1 MCVYARANIK
11 YCLMRTL
18 DLSHSTGGK
27 QLVAR
32 RRTCSYVLNFKGD
45 NLFFNIKTQFKRK
58 KLCPLIFARVALD
71 LSKVLFIYLLFSYQE
86 MDSKYVQ

>member
-1 MCVYARANIK
+1 MYVCVYVCK

-18 DLSHSTGGK
+18 DLSHSTGEK

-45 NLFFNIKTQFKRK
+45 NLFFNIKPNLRGRNF
-58 KLCPLIFARVALD
+58 VH
-71 LSKVLFIYLLFSYQE
+71 LFLHAWP
-86 MDSKYVQ
+86 